1 MSSLRSVKRR
11 RVMSGADGFAMP
23 ESKPSK
29 LATPRFESAFETTK
43 SATSKRNKT
52 AAVPPPITSKPRSR
66 ANPFAFVVGPSPGT
80 KLKPLQPP
88 PPPFQAPPTPLL
100 KPARPPVLP
109 ASSPRRLYHLNSILS
124 SDPADLASV
133 FLHDLPDISDGDPD
147 LTQSPSKRGK
157 FLCGGLASHAS
168 LLFTRSHTALTLW
181 KSDNDK
187 LEPAIKLVVVSFSHD
202 GIVFCE
208 QQARFPLSTPPPLT
222 PVLLSG
228 LTAPPKNG
236 QQLLIYKPY
245 QILPV
250 PHLHQMPLL
259 ISARYRVSA

>member
-1 MSSLRSVKRR
+1 MSTSSPRPVKRR
-11 RVMSGADGFAMP
+11 RIMSGADGFDTP
-23 ESKPSK
+23 EIKSKSKPSK

-43 SATSKRNKT
+43 SSASKR
-52 AAVPPPITSKPRSR
+52 VPPPITPKSRSK
-66 ANPFAFVVGPSPGT
+66 ANPFAFIVGPPP
-80 KLKPLQPP
+80 KLKVLQPP
-88 PPPFQAPPTPLL
+88 PPPIQPPPTPSL

-109 ASSPRRLYHLNSILS
+109 SSSSPPRRLHNLNSILS
-124 SDPADLASV
+124 SDPTDLASV
-133 FLHDLPDISDGDPD
+133 FLHNIQEPADGDRD

-157 FLCGGLASHAS
+157 FLRGGLASHAS
-168 LLFTRSHTALTLW
+168 SLFTRSHTSLTLW

-208 QQARFPLSTPPPLT
+208 RQARFPLSTPSPLT

-228 LTAPPKNG
+228 LTAPPKPG

-245 QILPV
+245 QTLPI
-250 PHLHQMPLL
+250 PHTEPLL